1 MADQHP
7 NKRRFPRVPS
17 ENAVLV
23 KKLGPEAHED
33 FVKTRVIGLGGCM
46 FVSDVP
52 LGVDSPVELL
62 ISVKGQVA
70 KARARVVW
78 EQPAGTGRFEVGVE
92 FVSIG
97 AADRVIL
104 ERLFPPEPSPR

>member
-23 KKLGPEAHED
+23 KKLGSESRED
-33 FVKTRVIGLGGCM
+33 FAKTRVIGLGGCM
-46 FVSDVP
+46 FVSDAL
-52 LGVDSPVELL
+52 LGVGSPIEIL

-70 KARARVVW
+70 KVRARVVW
-78 EQPAGTGRFEVGVE
+78 EQPADGGRFEIGVE
-92 FVSIG
+92 FVAIG

-104 ERLFPPEPSPR
+104 EKLFPTGKSAG